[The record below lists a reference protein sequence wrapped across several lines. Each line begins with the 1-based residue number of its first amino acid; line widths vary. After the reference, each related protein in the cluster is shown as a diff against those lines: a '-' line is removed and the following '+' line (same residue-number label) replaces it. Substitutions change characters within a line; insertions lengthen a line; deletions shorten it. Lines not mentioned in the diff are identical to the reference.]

1 MRSRTSTGVIVGL
14 LLGVP
19 ASSTAA
25 TDAPRALDVLAF
37 VVVEDEHQDGYD
49 RSLFAEGVDDDG
61 NGCDTRVEVL
71 IRDTLDLPQIDPF
84 GCHVL
89 AGRWLSVYDD
99 VTTTDPTLLDIDHVV
114 ALKEAWDSGAWRWGD
129 QRRDDFA
136 NDLLDVRTLRAVT
149 RVANQS
155 KGDADPSNWLPPNEA
170 FVCQYLA
177 DWIAIKV
184 RWGLSMDQSEA
195 GRIRNVLTERCPD
208 QTIAPWPATAP
219 WTPTLLSASVTTTTA
234 APVAIQPL
242 VSGTCDASYP
252 DVCIPPAPPDLD
264 CGDVSYRRFTV
275 LPPDPH
281 GFDGDQNGVGCEG

>member
-99 VTTTDPTLLDIDHVV
+99 VTTTDPTLLDVDHVV

-136 NDLLDVRTLRAVT
+136 NNLLDVRTLRAVT

-208 QTIAPWPATAP
+208 QTIAAWPATAP
-219 WTPTLLSASVTTTTA
+219 WIPTQSATTL
-234 APVAIQPL
+234 PAIQPI
-242 VSGTCDASYP
+242 VAETNVYYANCSEARAAGDAPLYRGDAGYRS
-252 DVCIPPAPPDLD
+252 ALD
-264 CGDVSYRRFTV
+264 R
-275 LPPDPH
+275 
-281 GFDGDQNGVGCEG
+281 DGDGVACE